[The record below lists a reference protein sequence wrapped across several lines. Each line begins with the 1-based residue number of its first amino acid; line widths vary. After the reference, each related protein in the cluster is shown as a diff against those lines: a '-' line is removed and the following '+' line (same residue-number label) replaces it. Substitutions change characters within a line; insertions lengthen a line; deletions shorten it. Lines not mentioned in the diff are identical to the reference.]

1 MKIIAINGSPKAK
14 GNTYHSLVIMGEEF
28 AKLGIEME
36 IIHVGHKAIHGCIG
50 CGRCAELKSEQ
61 CPSFPNDIVN
71 ETVQKMK
78 AADGIILGSPVYY
91 SGVAGTMKCFL
102 DRAFYVGGVNG
113 GLFKH
118 KIGAAISVQRR
129 TGGSSTL
136 DCLNHYLLS
145 PRCLSPR
152 RPIGTLS
159 TALLWERL
167 SKTKRA
173 FKLSATLPKIW
184 SGSWRCVKRQKI
196 QFKHLTALRLQEQT
210 LYDDKLFK

>member
-1 MKIIAINGSPKAK
+1 MKVIAINGSPKSK
-14 GNTYHSLVIMGEEF
+14 GNTYHSLAIMGEEF
-28 AKLGIEME
+28 AKQGIEME
-36 IIHVGHKAIHGCIG
+36 ILHVGHKAIHGCIG
-50 CGRCAELKSEQ
+50 CNRCAELKNEQ

-78 AADGIILGSPVYY
+78 AADGIIIGSPVYY

-136 DCLNHYLLS
+136 DCLNHYFTIS
-145 PRCLSPR
+145 EMPVAS
-152 RPIGTLS
+152 S
-159 TALLWERL
+159 TYWNAIHGHTPGEVEQDDE
-167 SKTKRA
+167 
-173 FKLSATLPKIW
+173 
-184 SGSWRCVKRQKI
+184 GV
-196 QFKHLTALRLQEQT
+196 QT
-210 LYDDKLFK
+210 LVNLAKNMMWLVQMREATKEIISTPDSAKIARTNFIK